1 MGGVPAFVDPVVG
14 VGVPLRVGVQ
24 QQARGEGERVA
35 AQREG
40 GRGQLAPGRVALR
53 EGQNGERVEIVA
65 LARVT
70 STTIT
75 INTIINTTTTT
86 INTTTITTIIVIT
99 TTITTITTTINTI
112 ASTIGTGN
120 RRVELQGEVPGARGG
135 VGGENALVQRVVAER
150 QAEHARLHQRVL
162 SRVHPAA
169 RRQHRTVVAQLPGL
183 QVAVLQTGPL
193 QAH

>member
-1 MGGVPAFVDPVVG
+1 M
-14 VGVPLRVGVQ
+14 PLRVGVQ

-35 AQREG
+35 ARREG

-70 STTIT
+70 S
-75 INTIINTTTTT
+75 
-86 INTTTITTIIVIT
+86 
-99 TTITTITTTINTI
+99 TTITTTINTI

>member
-1 MGGVPAFVDPVVG
+1 M
-14 VGVPLRVGVQ
+14 PLRVGVQ

-35 AQREG
+35 ARREG

-75 INTIINTTTTT
+75 INTIIN
-86 INTTTITTIIVIT
+86 

>member
-1 MGGVPAFVDPVVG
+1 M
-14 VGVPLRVGVQ
+14 PLRVGVQ

-35 AQREG
+35 ARREG

-70 STTIT
+70 STTI
-75 INTIINTTTTT
+75 NTIINTTTT
-86 INTTTITTIIVIT
+86 IDTTTIITIIVIT
-99 TTITTITTTINTI
+99 TTITTIATTINTT

-162 SRVHPAA
+162 ARVHPAA
-169 RRQHRTVVAQLPGL
+169 RRQHRAVVAQLPGL

>member
-1 MGGVPAFVDPVVG
+1 M
-14 VGVPLRVGVQ
+14 PLRVGVQ

-35 AQREG
+35 ARREG

-70 STTIT
+70 STTI
-75 INTIINTTTTT
+75 NTIINTTTTN

-99 TTITTITTTINTI
+99 ITITTITITINTI
-112 ASTIGTGN
+112 ASTIDTGN

-162 SRVHPAA
+162 ARVHPAA
-169 RRQHRTVVAQLPGL
+169 RRQHRAVVAQLPGL